1 LKLPENTVF
10 ASEKFNRYLLIRLP
24 DNDKSIFL
32 ESAGYSLQNWQQLLN
47 DLKVQFLKKDASLLR
62 RTPFGTM
69 YEIRGFLK
77 GPNEREL
84 KIVTVWMVESGTN
97 ISKFI
102 TLYPDKEK

>member
-1 LKLPENTVF
+1 MKLPENTVF

-32 ESAGYSLQNWQQLLN
+32 ESAGYSLQNWQQL
-47 DLKVQFLKKDASLLR
+47 
-62 RTPFGTM
+62 
-69 YEIRGFLK
+69 
-77 GPNEREL
+77 
-84 KIVTVWMVESGTN
+84 WMVESGTN